1 MPMAVWYE
9 FYVHTYL
16 SEQLLAPSTIVR
28 GEVDMHVVVLGRQ
41 RFLHERFAEHFT
53 THHYSILSLA
63 HFICSGEG
71 RGGKGLLSLHLISLQ
86 CVVPQQ
92 GKSSHDRMHST
103 CGGTLHIGLSRERWR
118 HVNNML

>member
-1 MPMAVWYE
+1 MYLTASEVYVRMVCIHPQEKQRKIICICTMMPMAVWYE

-16 SEQLLAPSTIVR
+16 SEQFLAPSTIVR

-53 THHYSILSLA
+53 THHYSILRLA

-86 CVVPQQ
+86 CAGEIIP
-92 GKSSHDRMHST
+92 
-103 CGGTLHIGLSRERWR
+103 
-118 HVNNML
+118 